1 MFDDRSHTYTWPS
14 ELDTESVVEP
24 EVDGIPRT
32 TCHLVLGDSSG
43 IEPSTSRSSVS
54 RYIYRRRDLVLL
66 WIARDPAS
74 AIRSRILDRMPGR

>member
-14 ELDTESVVEP
+14 GLDTESVVEP

-43 IEPSTSRSSVS
+43 IEPTRNKYRSCVG
-54 RYIYRRRDLVLL
+54 IPV
-66 WIARDPAS
+66 
-74 AIRSRILDRMPGR
+74 GRFK